1 MLPTGALG
9 LTKRGFS
16 PMMSLKPNH
25 IGTQSNAIKQADPMK
40 HQILSRRAFALGAL
54 ASGGALAA
62 CGNGI
67 GSTGGGTIDARV
79 DATLLEMYNTYPNTR
94 TLAEKSNG
102 MLVMPLVT
110 EAGLGLGGAYG
121 RGALRVNDITVD
133 YYSVTKASGG
143 LQIGA
148 QQYAHVLF
156 FMTEDA
162 LVNFRRSQGWAAGAN
177 IEYVIS
183 DRGDSVNADTTT
195 ALAPVLAV
203 VFGRAGLR
211 LGATLEGSKYTRIIP

>member
-1 MLPTGALG
+1 MTHTI
-9 LTKRGFS
+9 LT
-16 PMMSLKPNH
+16 
-25 IGTQSNAIKQADPMK
+25 
-40 HQILSRRAFALGAL
+40 RRAFALGAV
-54 ASGGALAA
+54 AGTSTLAA

-79 DATLLEMYNTYPNTR
+79 DTTLNQMYNEFPNTR
-94 TLAEKSNG
+94 KLAEKSTG
-102 MLVMPLVT
+102 MLIMPLVT
-110 EAGLGLGGAYG
+110 EAGFGLGGAYG
-121 RGALRVNDITVD
+121 RGALRVTGTSVD
-133 YYSVTKASGG
+133 YYSVTKGSGG

-156 FMTEDA
+156 FMTNDA
-162 LVNFRRSQGWAAGAN
+162 LLSFRRSPGWAAGAN

-195 ALAPVLAV
+195 ALSPVLAV

-211 LGATLEGSKYTRIIP
+211 LGATLEGRKFTRIIP